1 MPAIVVH
8 RSGRPGAAVS
18 LLEQEKASDVIEH
31 DVLIVGAGLA
41 GLRAAIAATDA
52 GVDVG
57 VLTKVHP
64 VRSHTCCAQG
74 GINAALGDDDSWEAH
89 SFDTV
94 KGSDYLGDQDAIEV
108 LCKEGPRDV
117 LELEHMGC
125 PFSRT
130 DDGRIAQRPFGG
142 AGFPRTA
149 YAADISGFVI
159 LHTLHQQCLKRGVRF
174 YEEWFLTRLAL
185 NESGTAAGVVAIE
198 VRTGQL
204 RELRAK
210 AVVFATG
217 PSSRVYQNSS
227 NSVDC
232 TGDGTAIAY
241 RAGLP
246 LMDVEFVQFH
256 PTGLRNGVL
265 VTEGARGEG
274 GVLVNVLGERFMEKY
289 APNKMEL
296 ASRDVV
302 SRAEAQEITG
312 GRGFPGGFIHLD
324 LRPIGAEK
332 IKRNLFQVR
341 ELSMEI
347 AGVDPC
353 EEPIPIKP
361 TPHYFM
367 GGVKVGVDGAA
378 PGVEGFFAAGEVAC
392 VSVHGANRL
401 GGNSLLDGLVFGR
414 RAGEAA
420 AAYAGG
426 LARAP
431 DFPPS
436 ALPEEEAEIA
446 AFVDREEGER
456 QAPIRSALQALMSEK
471 AAIYRSKESLQ
482 EALAGVRA
490 LKERYARVRCDD
502 KGRVFNTDVLQVLET
517 GHLLDIAECICVG
530 ALAREESRGS
540 HARTDFP
547 GRDDVDWLKHSLYH
561 VTPEGPRVDYAPVTI
576 TRHTPDTR
584 AY

>member
-1 MPAIVVH
+1 
-8 RSGRPGAAVS
+8 
-18 LLEQEKASDVIEH
+18 LEQEKASHVIEH

-41 GLRAAIAATDA
+41 GMRAAIAATDA

-108 LCKEGPRDV
+108 LCREGPRDV
-117 LELEHMGC
+117 IALEHMGC

-130 DDGRIAQRPFGG
+130 DEGRIAQRPFGG
-142 AGFPRTA
+142 AGYPRTA

-159 LHTLHQQCLKRGVRF
+159 LHTLHQQCLRRGVRF
-174 YEEWFLTRLAL
+174 YEEWFVTRLVL
-185 NESGTAAGVVAIE
+185 SEGRAAGVVAIE
-198 VRTGQL
+198 VRTGRV

-217 PSSRVYQNSS
+217 PSSRVFRNSS

-241 RAGLP
+241 RAGLA

-274 GVLVNVLGERFMEKY
+274 GVLVNALGERFMSRY
-289 APNKMEL
+289 APAKMEL

-302 SRAEAQEITG
+302 SRAEAQEIAE
-312 GRGFPGGFIHLD
+312 GRAFPGGFIHLD
-324 LRPIGAEK
+324 LRPVGAER
-332 IKRNLFQVR
+332 IKHDLFQVR

-367 GGVKVGVDGAA
+367 GGVKVDVHCAA

-401 GGNSLLDGLVFGR
+401 GGNSLLEGVVFGR

-431 DFPPS
+431 AFPAT
-436 ALPEEEAEIA
+436 ALAEVEAEIA
-446 AFVDREEGER
+446 AVMELDEGQR
-456 QAPIRSALQALMSEK
+456 QAPIRSALQELMSEK
-471 AAIYRSKESLQ
+471 AAIYRSKESLE

-490 LKERYARVRCDD
+490 LRERYRRVRCDD
-502 KGRVFNTDVLQVLET
+502 RGKTFNTDLLQVLET

-547 GRDDVDWLKHSLYH
+547 ERDDAAWLKHSLYH
-561 VTPEGPRVDYAPVTI
+561 ATSDGPRLDYLPVTI
-576 TRHTPDTR
+576 TRHQPETR
-584 AY
+584 TY

>member
-1 MPAIVVH
+1 M
-8 RSGRPGAAVS
+8 
-18 LLEQEKASDVIEH
+18 IEH

-89 SFDTV
+89 MFDTV

-108 LCKEGPRDV
+108 MTKDAPRDV
-117 LELEHMGC
+117 IALEHMGC
-125 PFSRT
+125 PFSRLEN
-130 DDGRIAQRPFGG
+130 GRIAQRPFGG

-159 LHTLHQQCLKRGVRF
+159 LHTLYEQCLQRGVKF
-174 YEEWFLTRLAL
+174 YEEWFVTRLVL
-185 NESGTAAGVVAIE
+185 SPEGKAAGVLGIDIRNGRLHAV
-198 VRTGQL
+198 
-204 RELRAK
+204 RAK
-210 AVVFATG
+210 AVICATG
-217 PSSRVYQNSS
+217 PSSRVYEGSS

-232 TGDGTAIAY
+232 TGDGAAIAY

-256 PTGLRNGVL
+256 PTGLRNGVP
-265 VTEGARGEG
+265 VTEAARGEG
-274 GVLVNVLGERFMEKY
+274 GVLVNAEGDRFMKKY
-289 APNKMEL
+289 APDKMEM

-302 SRAEAQEITG
+302 SRAEAQEIAA

-324 LRPIGAEK
+324 LRPIGAER
-332 IKRNLFQVR
+332 IKQSLFQVR

-353 EEPIPIKP
+353 EEPIPIRP

-367 GGVKVGVDGAA
+367 GGVKVDVHGASPA
-378 PGVEGFFAAGEVAC
+378 CEGFFAAGEVSC
-392 VSVHGANRL
+392 ISVHGANRL
-401 GGNSLLDGLVFGR
+401 GGNSLLDGVVFGR

-420 AAYAGG
+420 AVYSRG

-431 DFPPS
+431 EFPQW
-436 ALPEEEAEIA
+436 ALPHAEDEIKTL
-446 AFVDREEGER
+446 VDRDEGER
-456 QAPIRSALQALMSEK
+456 HAGIRKELQALMLAK
-471 AAIYRSKESLQ
+471 AGIYRSRESLS
-482 EALAGVRA
+482 EALDGVKA
-490 LKERYARVRCDD
+490 LKERYGRVRVDD
-502 KGRVFNTDVLQVLET
+502 KGRLFNTDLPQTLET
-517 GHLLDIAECICVG
+517 GHLLDLAECICAG
-530 ALAREESRGS
+530 AMAREESRGS
-540 HARTDFP
+540 HARSDFP
-547 GRDDVDWLKHSLYH
+547 ERDDGEWLKHSVY
-561 VTPEGPRVDYAPVTI
+561 TWTADGPRVDYTPVTI
-576 TRHTPDTR
+576 TRFQPEER
-584 AY
+584 SY

>member
-1 MPAIVVH
+1 
-8 RSGRPGAAVS
+8 
-18 LLEQEKASDVIEH
+18 VIEH
-31 DVLIVGAGLA
+31 EVLIVGAGLA
-41 GLRAAIAATDA
+41 GMRAAIAATDA
-52 GVDVG
+52 GVDAG
-57 VLTKVHP
+57 VLTKVYP

-89 SFDTV
+89 HFDTV

-108 LCKEGPRDV
+108 LCKDGPRDV
-117 LELEHMGC
+117 IELEHMGC

-142 AGFPRTA
+142 AGYPRTA

-159 LHTLHQQCLKRGVRF
+159 LHTLHQQCLRRGVRF
-174 YEEWFLTRLAL
+174 YQEWFVTRLVL
-185 NESGTAAGVVAIE
+185 DEKGRAAGVVAIE
-198 VRTGQL
+198 VRTGRL
-204 RELRAK
+204 HELRAK
-210 AVVFATG
+210 AVLFAAG
-217 PSSRVYQNSS
+217 PSSRVYENSS

-232 TGDGTAIAY
+232 TGDGVAIAY

-246 LMDVEFVQFH
+246 IMDVEFVQFH

-274 GVLVNVLGERFMEKY
+274 GILLNALGERFMKRY
-289 APNKMEL
+289 APNKWDL

-302 SRAEAQEITG
+302 SRAEAQEIAE

-324 LRPIGAEK
+324 LRPIGTEK
-332 IKRNLFQVR
+332 IKHDLFQVR

-367 GGVKVGVDGAA
+367 GGIKVDVDGAA
-378 PGVEGFFAAGEVAC
+378 PSAEGFFAAGEVAC

-414 RAGEAA
+414 RSGEAA

-431 DFPPS
+431 GFPSS
-436 ALPEEEAEIA
+436 ALPEVEAGITALVER
-446 AFVDREEGER
+446 DDGER
-456 QAPIRSALQALMSEK
+456 QAPIRSALQVLMTEK
-471 AAIYRSKESLQ
+471 AGIFRSRASLS
-482 EALAGVRA
+482 EALEGVRA
-490 LKERYARVRCDD
+490 LKERYAHVRCDD
-502 KGRVFNTDVLQVLET
+502 RGRLFNTDLLQVIET

-547 GRDDVDWLKHSLYH
+547 DRDDVAWLKHSLFRH
-561 VTPEGPRVDYAPVTI
+561 TPDGPRLDYAPVTI
-576 TRHTPDTR
+576 TRHAPETR

>member
-1 MPAIVVH
+1 M
-8 RSGRPGAAVS
+8 
-18 LLEQEKASDVIEH
+18 IEH
-31 DVLIVGAGLA
+31 DLLIVGAGLA
-41 GLRAAIAATDA
+41 GMRAAIAATDA

-57 VLTKVHP
+57 VLTKVYP

-89 SFDTV
+89 LFDTV
-94 KGSDYLGDQDAIEV
+94 KGSDYLGDQDAIEA
-108 LCKEGPRDV
+108 LCKDGPRDV
-117 LELEHMGC
+117 IDLEHMGC

-142 AGFPRTA
+142 AGYPRTA

-174 YEEWFLTRLAL
+174 YEEWFVTRLVM
-185 NESGTAAGVVAIE
+185 NEGKAAGVVAIE
-198 VRTGQL
+198 VRSGRL

-210 AVVFATG
+210 AVLFAAG
-217 PSSRVYQNSS
+217 PSSRVYENSS

-232 TGDGTAIAY
+232 TGDGVAIAY

-246 LMDVEFVQFH
+246 IMDVEFVQFH

-274 GVLVNVLGERFMEKY
+274 GILLNALGERFMKKY
-289 APNKMEL
+289 APTKMDL

-302 SRAEAQEITG
+302 SRAEAQEIAE

-324 LRPIGAEK
+324 LRPIGTEK
-332 IKRNLFQVR
+332 IKHDLFQVR

-367 GGVKVGVDGAA
+367 GGIKVDVDGAA
-378 PGVEGFFAAGEVAC
+378 PGAEGFFAAGEVAC

-401 GGNSLLDGLVFGR
+401 GGNSLLEGLVFGR

-420 AAYAGG
+420 AAYAAG

-431 DFPPS
+431 EFPSS
-436 ALPEEEAEIA
+436 ALPEVEAEITTL
-446 AFVDREEGER
+446 VERDDGER
-456 QAPIRSALQALMSEK
+456 QAPIRAALQALMSEK
-471 AAIYRSKESLQ
+471 AGIYRSEESLR
-482 EALAGVRA
+482 EALEGVRD

-502 KGRVFNTDVLQVLET
+502 KRRLFNTDLLQILET

-547 GRDDVDWLKHSLYH
+547 ERDDVAWLKHSLYRH
-561 VTPEGPRVDYAPVTI
+561 TPDGPRLDYAPVTI
-576 TRHTPDTR
+576 TRHAPETR